1 MNKKILLVLV
11 CTFLFGS
18 CQFFE
23 QKVPSEKALFEK
35 RLMEINWQRVDKY
48 PSIAACEAI
57 KDETAKRNCFFSFLT
72 QTIQEKISF
81 DTLSKMYPNSD
92 TIAVKVTVFPN
103 ATIKFEPQFSKDS
116 TNYEKNK
123 IDSILHVRLV
133 GFPRITPA
141 IKHGIP
147 VKTQFVVPIILKKV
161 K

>member
-1 MNKKILLVLV
+1 
-11 CTFLFGS
+11 
-18 CQFFE
+18 
-23 QKVPSEKALFEK
+23 
-35 RLMEINWQRVDKY
+35 
-48 PSIAACEAI
+48 
-57 KDETAKRNCFFSFLT
+57 
-72 QTIQEKISF
+72 
-81 DTLSKMYPNSD
+81 MYPNSD

-141 IKHGIP
+141 IKHGIT
-147 VKTQFVVPIILKKV
+147 VKTQFVVPIILKKA